1 MPDCAA
7 NTEVV
12 AAMLG
17 NQAGSLG
24 AASLVF
30 NGLKFKL

>member
-12 AAMLG
+12 AAILG
-17 NQAGSLG
+17 NNAGCLG

-30 NGLKFKL
+30 KNVI